1 MCSSMVLAELRLD
14 ETPGCDLEDD
24 CKMNT
29 LPSAVM
35 YVRELRCDGVDA
47 GWSDAWERKVRDGP

>member
-1 MCSSMVLAELRLD
+1 MVLAELRLD

-35 YVRELRCDGVDA
+35 YVSDGLDA
-47 GWSDAWERKVRDGP
+47 GWLDAWERKVRDGP